1 MATESLPNTWDT
13 AERLI
18 CGVSP
23 AYVGHRDELV
33 SGLPVMDLQ
42 SGGRG
47 GPQIPGEKSHR
58 RESLAGVEEICL
70 EEVDLF
76 SDEGS
81 THLPTPSPTP

>member
-1 MATESLPNTWDT
+1 MGNGQEARVWGKPCLRGTH
-13 AERLI
+13 
-18 CGVSP
+18 C
-23 AYVGHRDELV
+23 DELV